1 MHRRLLAVLV
11 PLAVLLVAALGV
23 PLSVTVAEREMQE
36 TYVDRLNDVG
46 RFASL
51 AETALSTGRTE
62 ALHQELARYRELYG
76 IPAAVI
82 DTSGTVLLGPAGAY
96 QEAARAEPALPRIVT
111 AALAGAR
118 SEPSGEWAPWD
129 DSALVVAEPVGRD
142 SEVVGA
148 VVTISDL
155 SKTRCRILV
164 RWARLAGLG
173 LLPLIALVAVAW
185 PVSAWVLRP
194 VRELDAASSR
204 ISQGDLTTR
213 ADAEAGPV
221 ELRRLAGSFN
231 TMMDAVEN
239 AVQRQRAFV
248 SDASHQLRN
257 PLTSLR
263 LAVESLEP
271 HLRADGDGRQV
282 YDVAVDELRA
292 MQRMLN
298 SLQASAR
305 MESIRTAS
313 PVDLDAVLATRVDR
327 WRALTATAGQTL
339 RVDVPPGLRLL
350 EPSGGLGSILD
361 ELISNALRLSN
372 AKVVEVT
379 ARVVPGG
386 AGGGP
391 GDGGHVGH
399 GGGAGAGRDGG
410 VCARHGG
417 GEGVGHG
424 GGAGV
429 GHVGVCAGHGGGAGA
444 GHVGGDCVGHGGGAD
459 DGHGDAS
466 AAGGVVAIAVRDD
479 GQGID
484 ASERA
489 QAIQRFWRSP
499 RHQNVPGTGLGL
511 AICADL
517 VGAAGGE
524 LRLEDGLPRPDGSG
538 HGFAAVVALPV
549 VPRVASSSM

>member
-11 PLAVLLVAALGV
+11 PLAVLLVAALGA

-62 ALHQELARYRELYG
+62 ALHQELTRYHELYG
-76 IPAAVI
+76 IPVAVI
-82 DTSGTVLLGPAGAY
+82 DTSGAVLLGPAGAY
-96 QEAARAEPALPRIVT
+96 RRAARAEPALSRIVT

-118 SEPSGEWAPWD
+118 SEPSGEWAPWE

-148 VVTISDL
+148 VVTVSDL
-155 SKTRCRILV
+155 SRTRHRILV
-164 RWARLAGLG
+164 RWAQLAGLG

-204 ISQGDLTTR
+204 ISRGDLTIR

-221 ELRRLAGSFN
+221 ELRRLAESFN
-231 TMMDAVEN
+231 TMMDAVED
-239 AVQRQRAFV
+239 AVRRQRAFV

-271 HLRADGDGRQV
+271 HLRAEDGGRQV
-282 YDVAVDELRA
+282 YEVAVDELKA
-292 MQRMLN
+292 MQRLLN

-313 PVDLDAVLATRVDR
+313 PVDLDAVLATRVER

-339 RVDVPPGLRLL
+339 TVDVPPGLRVL
-350 EPSGGLGSILD
+350 EPTGGLGGILD
-361 ELISNALRLSN
+361 ELISNALRLSD
-372 AKVVEVT
+372 ARAVEVS
-379 ARVVPGG
+379 ARVVSGG
-386 AGGGP
+386 TGAAGRGGTDA
-391 GDGGHVGH
+391 GWGGTDAGW
-399 GGGAGAGRDGG
+399 GGAGAVGRGG
-410 VCARHGG
+410 SGG
-417 GEGVGHG
+417 TD
-424 GGAGV
+424 AGR
-429 GHVGVCAGHGGGAGA
+429 
-444 GHVGGDCVGHGGGAD
+444 
-459 DGHGDAS
+459 GDAS
-466 AAGGVVAIAVRDD
+466 AAGGVVAIVVRDD
-479 GQGID
+479 GRGID
-484 ASERA
+484 VSERA
-489 QAIQRFWRSP
+489 RALQRFWRSP

-549 VPRVASSSM
+549 VPGAESSSGAPAPPRA

>member
-11 PLAVLLVAALGV
+11 PLAVLLVAALGA

-36 TYVDRLNDVG
+36 TYVDRLGDVG

-51 AETALSTGRTE
+51 AETALSSGRTE
-62 ALHQELARYRELYG
+62 ALHQELARYHKLYG
-76 IPAAVI
+76 IPVALI
-82 DTSGTVLLGPAGAY
+82 DTSGKVLLGPAAAY
-96 QEAARAEPALPRIVT
+96 HEAARAEPALPRIVT

-118 SEPSGEWAPWD
+118 SEPSGKWAPWD

-155 SKTRCRILV
+155 SRTRDRILV

-194 VRELDAASSR
+194 VWKLDAATSR
-204 ISQGDLTTR
+204 ISEGDLTIR
-213 ADAEAGPV
+213 VDAEAGPA
-221 ELRRLAGSFN
+221 ELRRLTDSFN

-263 LAVESLEP
+263 LAVESLEM
-271 HLRADGDGRQV
+271 HLRPESDGRQM
-282 YDVAVDELRA
+282 YDVAVDELKA

-305 MESIRTAS
+305 MESMRTAS
-313 PVDLDAVLATRVDR
+313 PVDLDEVLTTRVDR

-339 RVDVPPGLRLL
+339 VVDVPPGLRLL
-350 EPSGGLGSILD
+350 EPPGGLGSILD
-361 ELISNALRLSN
+361 ELISNALRLSD
-372 AKVVEVT
+372 AQMVQVS
-379 ARVVPGG
+379 ARVVPDGG
-386 AGGGP
+386 AAE
-391 GDGGHVGH
+391 H
-399 GGGAGAGRDGG
+399 GSD
-410 VCARHGG
+410 
-417 GEGVGHG
+417 
-424 GGAGV
+424 
-429 GHVGVCAGHGGGAGA
+429 
-444 GHVGGDCVGHGGGAD
+444 
-459 DGHGDAS
+459 S
-466 AAGGVVAIAVRDD
+466 ATGGVVTIAVRDD
-479 GQGID
+479 GQGVD
-484 ASERA
+484 DTERA
-489 QAIQRFWRSP
+489 QALRRFWRSP

-524 LRLEDGLPRPDGSG
+524 LRLEKGLPRPDGSG
-538 HGFAAVVALPV
+538 NGFAAVIALPV
-549 VPRVASSSM
+549 VPRVESPSGAPARSPI

>member
-1 MHRRLLAVLV
+1 MHRRLLVVLV
-11 PLAVLLVAALGV
+11 PLAVLLVVALGV

-36 TYVDRLNDVG
+36 TYVDRLGDVG

-51 AETALSTGRTE
+51 AETALPTGRTE
-62 ALHQELARYRELYG
+62 ALQQELAHYHELYG
-76 IPAAVI
+76 IPVAVI

-96 QEAARAEPALPRIVT
+96 QEAARAEPALPRVVT

-118 SEPSGEWAPWD
+118 SEPSGEWAPWG

-155 SKTRCRILV
+155 SKTRNRILV
-164 RWARLAGLG
+164 RWGRLAGLG

-204 ISQGDLTTR
+204 ISEGDLTIR
-213 ADAEAGPV
+213 AAAEAGPP
-221 ELRRLAGSFN
+221 ELRRLAASFN

-271 HLRADGDGRQV
+271 HLCTDGSGRQV
-282 YDVAVDELRA
+282 FDVAVDELKA
-292 MQRMLN
+292 MQRTLN

-313 PVDLDAVLATRVDR
+313 PVDLDAVLATRADR
-327 WRALTATAGQTL
+327 WRALTAVAGL
-339 RVDVPPGLRLL
+339 ALAVDVPPGLRLL
-350 EPSGGLGSILD
+350 EPPGGLGSILD
-361 ELISNALRLSN
+361 ELISNASRLSD
-372 AKVVEVT
+372 AQVVEV
-379 ARVVPGG
+379 AAQVVPG
-386 AGGGP
+386 
-391 GDGGHVGH
+391 
-399 GGGAGAGRDGG
+399 
-410 VCARHGG
+410 
-417 GEGVGHG
+417 
-424 GGAGV
+424 
-429 GHVGVCAGHGGGAGA
+429 
-444 GHVGGDCVGHGGGAD
+444 
-459 DGHGDAS
+459 HGDTS
-466 AAGGVVAIAVRDD
+466 AAGGVVTIAVRDD

-489 QAIQRFWRSP
+489 QALRRFWRSP
-499 RHQNVPGTGLGL
+499 RHQNVSGAGLGL

-524 LRLEDGLPRPDGSG
+524 LRLEEGLPRPDGSG

-549 VPRVASSSM
+549 APRVASSPGAPAPSPA

>member
-1 MHRRLLAVLV
+1 MHRRLLVVLV

-23 PLSVTVAEREMQE
+23 PLSITVAEREMQE
-36 TYVDRLNDVG
+36 TYVNRLNDVG

-62 ALHQELARYRELYG
+62 ALQQELTRYHELYG
-76 IPAAVI
+76 IPVALI
-82 DTSGTVLLGPAGAY
+82 DTSGAVLLGPADAY
-96 QEAARAEPALPRIVT
+96 QKAARAEAALPRIVT

-118 SEPSGEWAPWD
+118 SEPSWEWAPWD

-155 SKTRCRILV
+155 SRTRELILV

-173 LLPLIALVAVAW
+173 LLPLLALTAVAW

-194 VRELDAASSR
+194 VRKLDAATSR
-204 ISQGDLTTR
+204 ISEGDLTIR
-213 ADAEAGPV
+213 ADAEAGPI
-221 ELRRLAGSFN
+221 ELRRLALSFN

-239 AVQRQRAFV
+239 AAQRQRAFV

-263 LAVESLEP
+263 LAVESLAP
-271 HLRADGDGRQV
+271 HLRSDGDGQQV
-282 YDVAVDELRA
+282 YDVAVDELKA

-305 MESIRTAS
+305 MESLRTAS
-313 PVDLDAVLATRVDR
+313 PVDLDEVLATRVDR

-339 RVDVPPGLRLL
+339 TVDVPPGLRLQ
-350 EPSGGLGSILD
+350 EPPGGLGSILD
-361 ELISNALRLSN
+361 ELISNALRLSD
-372 AKVVEVT
+372 AQVVEVT
-379 ARVVPGG
+379 VRVVS
-386 AGGGP
+386 
-391 GDGGHVGH
+391 
-399 GGGAGAGRDGG
+399 AGA
-410 VCARHGG
+410 
-417 GEGVGHG
+417 
-424 GGAGV
+424 
-429 GHVGVCAGHGGGAGA
+429 
-444 GHVGGDCVGHGGGAD
+444 
-459 DGHGDAS
+459 
-466 AAGGVVAIAVRDD
+466 VVAVAVRDD

-484 ASERA
+484 VSERA
-489 QAIQRFWRSP
+489 QALQRFWRSP

-517 VGAAGGE
+517 IGAAGGE
-524 LRLEDGLPRPDGSG
+524 LRLEQGLPRPDGSG
-538 HGFAAVVALPV
+538 HGLAAVVVLPV
-549 VPRVASSSM
+549 APPVASPV

>member
-11 PLAVLLVAALGV
+11 PLAVLLVTALGV
-23 PLSVTVAEREMQE
+23 PLGITVAEREMQE
-36 TYVDRLNDVG
+36 TYVDRLGDVG
-46 RFASL
+46 RYASL

-62 ALHQELARYRELYG
+62 ALQQELTRYHELYG
-76 IPAAVI
+76 IPVAVI

-96 QEAARAEPALPRIVT
+96 QAAARSEPALPRIVT

-155 SKTRCRILV
+155 SATRDHILM
-164 RWARLAGLG
+164 RWAQLAGLG
-173 LLPLIALVAVAW
+173 LLPMLALVAVAW

-194 VRELDAASSR
+194 VRGLDAATSR
-204 ISQGDLTTR
+204 ISQGDLTIR

-221 ELRRLAGSFN
+221 ELRRLARSFN

-271 HLRADGDGRQV
+271 HLRPDGDGRQV
-282 YDVAVDELRA
+282 YDVAVEELKA
-292 MQRMLN
+292 MQRLLN

-305 MESIRTAS
+305 MESMRPAS
-313 PVDLDAVLATRVDR
+313 PVELDPVLATRVNR
-327 WRALTATAGQTL
+327 WRALTSTAGKTL
-339 RVDVPPGLRLL
+339 VVDVPPGLRLL
-350 EPSGGLGSILD
+350 EPPGGLGSILD
-361 ELISNALRLSN
+361 ELISNALRLSD
-372 AKVVEVT
+372 AEVVQVG

-386 AGGGP
+386 TGDGP
-391 GDGGHVGH
+391 GDG
-399 GGGAGAGRDGG
+399 
-410 VCARHGG
+410 
-417 GEGVGHG
+417 
-424 GGAGV
+424 
-429 GHVGVCAGHGGGAGA
+429 
-444 GHVGGDCVGHGGGAD
+444 
-459 DGHGDAS
+459 DAT
-466 AAGGVVAIAVRDD
+466 GGVVTIAVRDD
-479 GQGID
+479 GRGIE

-489 QAIQRFWRSP
+489 KALRRFWRSP

-524 LRLEDGLPRPDGSG
+524 LRLEEGLPRPDGSG

-549 VPRVASSSM
+549 VPRATPPAAAPAPPPA

>member
-1 MHRRLLAVLV
+1 MHRRLLVVLV

-23 PLSVTVAEREMQE
+23 PLSVSVAEREMQE

-51 AETALSTGRTE
+51 AETALSAGRTE
-62 ALHQELARYRELYG
+62 ALQQELVRYHELYG
-76 IPAAVI
+76 IAVAVI

-96 QEAARAEPALPRIVT
+96 REAARAEPALPRIVT
-111 AALAGAR
+111 AALAGTR
-118 SEPSGEWAPWD
+118 PEPSGDWAPWD

-155 SKTRCRILV
+155 SKTHWRILV
-164 RWARLAGLG
+164 RWAQLAGLG

-204 ISQGDLTTR
+204 ISRGDLTIR

-221 ELRRLAGSFN
+221 ELRRLAESFN

-271 HLRADGDGRQV
+271 HLRAAGGGRQV
-282 YDVAVDELRA
+282 YDVAVDELKA
-292 MQRMLN
+292 MQRLLN

-305 MESIRTAS
+305 MESIRTSS

-327 WRALTATAGQTL
+327 WRALTATAGQALT
-339 RVDVPPGLRLL
+339 VDVPPGLRLL
-350 EPSGGLGSILD
+350 EPTGGLGSILD
-361 ELISNALRLSN
+361 ELISNALRLSG
-372 AKVVEVT
+372 AQVVEVS
-379 ARVVPGG
+379 ARVVPAGG
-386 AGGGP
+386 SNDDAAAGGG
-391 GDGGHVGH
+391 GT
-399 GGGAGAGRDGG
+399 
-410 VCARHGG
+410 
-417 GEGVGHG
+417 
-424 GGAGV
+424 
-429 GHVGVCAGHGGGAGA
+429 
-444 GHVGGDCVGHGGGAD
+444 
-459 DGHGDAS
+459 DAF
-466 AAGGVVAIAVRDD
+466 AAGGVVTIAVRDD

-489 QAIQRFWRSP
+489 QALRRFWRSP
-499 RHQNVPGTGLGL
+499 RHQNVSGTGLGL

-549 VPRVASSSM
+549 VPRTASSSSSSSSDPDPPGRAS

>member
-62 ALHQELARYRELYG
+62 ALHQELTHYHRLYG
-76 IPAAVI
+76 IPVAVI
-82 DTSGTVLLGPAGAY
+82 DMSGTVLLGPAGAY

-118 SEPSGEWAPWD
+118 SEPSWEWAPWD

-142 SEVVGA
+142 SEVVGT

-155 SKTRCRILV
+155 SRTRHRILV
-164 RWARLAGLG
+164 RWAQLAGLG

-204 ISQGDLTTR
+204 ISQGDLTIR

-221 ELRRLAGSFN
+221 ELRRLAESFN

-271 HLRADGDGRQV
+271 HLRASGDGRQV
-282 YDVAVDELRA
+282 YDVAVDELKA

-327 WRALTATAGQTL
+327 WQALTATAGQTL
-339 RVDVPPGLRLL
+339 AVDVPPGLRLL
-350 EPSGGLGSILD
+350 EPPGGLGSILD
-361 ELISNALRLSN
+361 ELISNALRLSD
-372 AKVVEVT
+372 ARMVEVT
-379 ARVVPGG
+379 ARVAPGGADAGRVVPGG
-386 AGGGP
+386 AGTGRVVP
-391 GDGGHVGH
+391 
-399 GGGAGAGRDGG
+399 GGAGT
-410 VCARHGG
+410 AR
-417 GEGVGHG
+417 V
-424 GGAGV
+424 AR
-429 GHVGVCAGHGGGAGA
+429 
-444 GHVGGDCVGHGGGAD
+444 GGAD
-459 DGHGDAS
+459 AGPGDAS
-466 AAGGVVAIAVRDD
+466 AAGDVVTIVVRDD
-479 GQGID
+479 GRGID

-489 QAIQRFWRSP
+489 QALQRFWRSP

-524 LRLEDGLPRPDGSG
+524 LRLEEGLPRPDGSG

-549 VPRVASSSM
+549 VPRVASPAGDPAPSQV

>member
-1 MHRRLLAVLV
+1 MHRRLLVVLV
-11 PLAVLLVAALGV
+11 PLAVLLVTALGV

-51 AETALSTGRTE
+51 AETALSTGRSE
-62 ALHQELARYRELYG
+62 ALQQELARYHDLYG
-76 IPAAVI
+76 IPVAVI
-82 DTSGTVLLGPAGAY
+82 DSSGTVLLGPTDAY
-96 QEAARAEPALPRIVT
+96 REAARDEPELPRITT
-111 AALAGAR
+111 AALAGGR
-118 SEPSGEWAPWD
+118 PEPSGEWAPWD

-155 SKTRCRILV
+155 SKTRRSILV
-164 RWARLAGLG
+164 RWAQLAGLG
-173 LLPLIALVAVAW
+173 LLPLVALVAVAW

-204 ISQGDLTTR
+204 ISLGDLTIR
-213 ADAEAGPV
+213 ADAEAGPA
-221 ELRRLAGSFN
+221 ELRRLAESFN

-271 HLRADGDGRQV
+271 HLPDSGRPV
-282 YDVAVDELRA
+282 YDVAVDELKA
-292 MQRMLN
+292 MQRLLN

-313 PVDLDAVLATRVDR
+313 PVDLDAVLATRVER

-339 RVDVPPGLRLL
+339 AVDVPPGLRLL
-350 EPSGGLGSILD
+350 EPTGGLGSILD
-361 ELISNALRLSN
+361 ELISNALRLSG
-372 AKVVEVT
+372 ARMVEVS
-379 ARVVPGG
+379 AR
-386 AGGGP
+386 AADA
-391 GDGGHVGH
+391 GDGG
-399 GGGAGAGRDGG
+399 
-410 VCARHGG
+410 
-417 GEGVGHG
+417 
-424 GGAGV
+424 
-429 GHVGVCAGHGGGAGA
+429 
-444 GHVGGDCVGHGGGAD
+444 
-459 DGHGDAS
+459 
-466 AAGGVVAIAVRDD
+466 VVTIAVRDD

-484 ASERA
+484 AAERA
-489 QAIQRFWRSP
+489 QALRRFWRSP
-499 RHQNVPGTGLGL
+499 RHQNVSGTGLGL

-538 HGFAAVVALPV
+538 YGFAAVVALPV
-549 VPRVASSSM
+549 VPPSDPAPA

>member
-1 MHRRLLAVLV
+1 VHRRLLVVLV
-11 PLAVLLVAALGV
+11 PLAVLFVTALGV
-23 PLSVTVAEREMQE
+23 PLGITVAEREMQE

-62 ALHQELARYRELYG
+62 ALDQELTRYHALYG
-76 IPAAVI
+76 IPIAVI
-82 DTSGTVLLGPAGAY
+82 DTSGTVLLEPAGAY
-96 QEAARAEPALPRIVT
+96 QRAARSEPALPRIVS

-118 SEPSGEWAPWD
+118 SEPSGDWAPWD

-155 SKTRCRILV
+155 SRTRDRILV
-164 RWARLAGLG
+164 RWAQLAGIG

-194 VRELDAASSR
+194 VRKLDAATSR
-204 ISQGDLTTR
+204 ISQGDLTIR

-221 ELRRLAGSFN
+221 ELRRLAESFN
-231 TMMDAVEN
+231 TMMESVEN

-263 LAVESLEP
+263 LAVESLAP
-271 HLRADGDGRQV
+271 HLSANGGGRQA
-282 YDVAVDELRA
+282 YDVAVDELKA
-292 MQRMLN
+292 MQRLLN
-298 SLQASAR
+298 ALQASAR
-305 MESIRTAS
+305 MESMRTTS
-313 PVDLDAVLATRVDR
+313 PVDLDAVLATRVER
-327 WRALTATAGQTL
+327 WRALTATAGQAL
-339 RVDVPPGLRLL
+339 AVDVPPGLRLL
-350 EPSGGLGSILD
+350 EPPGGLGSILD
-361 ELISNALRLSN
+361 ELMSNALRLSD
-372 AKVVEVT
+372 AQVVEVS
-379 ARVVPGG
+379 ARVVPR
-386 AGGGP
+386 GGG
-391 GDGGHVGH
+391 DGNG
-399 GGGAGAGRDGG
+399 
-410 VCARHGG
+410 
-417 GEGVGHG
+417 
-424 GGAGV
+424 
-429 GHVGVCAGHGGGAGA
+429 
-444 GHVGGDCVGHGGGAD
+444 
-459 DGHGDAS
+459 S
-466 AAGGVVAIAVRDD
+466 AAGDVVTIAVRDD
-479 GQGID
+479 GGGIE

-489 QAIQRFWRSP
+489 QALRRFWRSP
-499 RHQNVPGTGLGL
+499 RHQNVTGTGLGL

-549 VPRVASSSM
+549 VPRAE

>member
-1 MHRRLLAVLV
+1 MHRRLLVVLV
-11 PLAVLLVAALGV
+11 PLAVLLVAALGA
-23 PLSVTVAEREMQE
+23 PLSVTVAEQEMQQ
-36 TYVDRLNDVG
+36 TYVDQLNDVG

-51 AETALSTGRTE
+51 ADTALSTGRTE
-62 ALHQELARYRELYG
+62 ALQQELARYHQLYD
-76 IPAAVI
+76 IPVAVL
-82 DTSGTVLLGPAGAY
+82 DTSGTVLLGPDGAY
-96 QEAARAEPALPRIVT
+96 QEAARTEPALPRIVT

-118 SEPSGEWAPWD
+118 PEPSGDWAPWD

-155 SKTRCRILV
+155 SKTRHRILA
-164 RWARLAGLG
+164 RWAWLAGLG
-173 LLPLIALVAVAW
+173 LLPLVALVAVAW

-204 ISQGDLTTR
+204 ISQGDLTIR
-213 ADAEAGPV
+213 ADAEAGPA

-271 HLRADGDGRQV
+271 HLRGDGSEM
-282 YDVAVDELRA
+282 YDVAVDELKA
-292 MQRMLN
+292 MQRLLN

-339 RVDVPPGLRLL
+339 AVDVPPGLRFL
-350 EPSGGLGSILD
+350 EPTGGLGSILD
-361 ELISNALRLSN
+361 ELISNALRLSG
-372 AKVVEVT
+372 ARLVEVS
-379 ARVVPGG
+379 AR
-386 AGGGP
+386 A
-391 GDGGHVGH
+391 
-399 GGGAGAGRDGG
+399 
-410 VCARHGG
+410 
-417 GEGVGHG
+417 
-424 GGAGV
+424 
-429 GHVGVCAGHGGGAGA
+429 
-444 GHVGGDCVGHGGGAD
+444 
-459 DGHGDAS
+459 
-466 AAGGVVAIAVRDD
+466 AAGDVVMIAVRDD
-479 GQGID
+479 GQGMD
-484 ASERA
+484 EAERG
-489 QAIQRFWRSP
+489 QALRRFWRSP
-499 RHQNVPGTGLGL
+499 RHQNVAGTGLGL

-517 VGAAGGE
+517 VEAAGGS
-524 LRLEDGLPRPDGSG
+524 LRLEEGLPRPDGSG
-538 HGFAAVVALPV
+538 HGFAAVVVLPV
-549 VPRVASSSM
+549 VPG

>member
-1 MHRRLLAVLV
+1 MHRRLLVVLV

-23 PLSVTVAEREMQE
+23 PLGVSVAEREMQE

-51 AETALSTGRTE
+51 ARTALSTGRTG
-62 ALHQELARYRELYG
+62 AFQQELTRYHELYG
-76 IPAAVI
+76 IPVAVV
-82 DTSGTVLLGPAGAY
+82 DTSGAVLLGPADAY
-96 QEAARAEPALPRIVT
+96 RRAAQDEPALPRIVT
-111 AALAGAR
+111 AALAGTR
-118 SEPSGEWAPWD
+118 PEPSAHWAPWD

-142 SEVVGA
+142 SEVAAA

-155 SKTRCRILV
+155 SRTRRRILV

-173 LLPLIALVAVAW
+173 LLPLAALVAVAW

-204 ISQGDLTTR
+204 ISRGDLTIR

-221 ELRRLAGSFN
+221 ELRRLAESFN

-239 AVQRQRAFV
+239 AVRRQRAFV

-271 HLRADGDGRQV
+271 HLRATGDGRQV
-282 YDVAVDELRA
+282 YDVAVDELKA
-292 MQRMLN
+292 MQRLLN

-313 PVDLDAVLATRVDR
+313 PVDLDAVLATRVER
-327 WRALTATAGQTL
+327 WRALTAAAGQRL
-339 RVDVPPGLRLL
+339 AVDVPPGLRLL
-350 EPSGGLGSILD
+350 EPTGGLGGILD
-361 ELISNALRLSN
+361 ELVSNALRLSG
-372 AKVVEVT
+372 AQVVEVS

-386 AGGGP
+386 AG
-391 GDGGHVGH
+391 
-399 GGGAGAGRDGG
+399 
-410 VCARHGG
+410 
-417 GEGVGHG
+417 
-424 GGAGV
+424 
-429 GHVGVCAGHGGGAGA
+429 AGHGAAATGGDGAGDVA
-444 GHVGGDCVGHGGGAD
+444 GDMAGDMAE
-459 DGHGDAS
+459 
-466 AAGGVVAIAVRDD
+466 IAVRDD

-484 ASERA
+484 ASDRA
-489 QAIQRFWRSP
+489 RALQRFWRSP

-517 VGAAGGE
+517 VGAAGGG
-524 LRLEDGLPRPDGSG
+524 LRLEEGLPRPDGSG
-538 HGFAAVVALPV
+538 RGFAAVVALPL
-549 VPRVASSSM
+549 VPRAASPSGAPDPSPV

>member
-1 MHRRLLAVLV
+1 MHRRLLVVLV

-62 ALHQELARYRELYG
+62 ALHQELARYHELYG
-76 IPAAVI
+76 IPVAVI
-82 DTSGTVLLGPAGAY
+82 DISGTVLLGPTGAY
-96 QEAARAEPALPRIVT
+96 REAARAEPALPRIVT

-118 SEPSGEWAPWD
+118 SEPSGAWAPWD

-142 SEVVGA
+142 SEVVGT

-155 SKTRCRILV
+155 SRTRYRILV
-164 RWARLAGLG
+164 RWTQLAGLG
-173 LLPLIALVAVAW
+173 LLPLVALVAVAW

-204 ISQGDLTTR
+204 ISRGDLTIR

-282 YDVAVDELRA
+282 YDVAVDELKA

-339 RVDVPPGLRLL
+339 TVDVPPGLRLL
-350 EPSGGLGSILD
+350 EPPGGLGSILD
-361 ELISNALRLSN
+361 ELISNALRLSD
-372 AKVVEVT
+372 ARVVEVT
-379 ARVVPGG
+379 ARVVPGDSS
-386 AGGGP
+386 AGI
-391 GDGGHVGH
+391 GH
-399 GGGAGAGRDGG
+399 GSSSAGT
-410 VCARHGG
+410 
-417 GEGVGHG
+417 GHG
-424 GGAGV
+424 NP
-429 GHVGVCAGHGGGAGA
+429 
-444 GHVGGDCVGHGGGAD
+444 
-459 DGHGDAS
+459 S
-466 AAGGVVAIAVRDD
+466 AAGGVVTIAVRDD

-489 QAIQRFWRSP
+489 QALQRFWRSP

-517 VGAAGGE
+517 AGAAGGE
-524 LRLEDGLPRPDGSG
+524 LRLEEGLPRPDGSG

-549 VPRVASSSM
+549 VPPVVPPVVSSSGVPAPPRV

>member
-1 MHRRLLAVLV
+1 MLVVLV

-23 PLSVTVAEREMQE
+23 PHSVTLAEREMQE
-36 TYVDRLNDVG
+36 TYVDRLGDVG

-62 ALHQELARYRELYG
+62 ALQRELERYHELYG

-82 DTSGTVLLGPAGAY
+82 DTSGTVLLGPARAY
-96 QEAARAEPALPRIVT
+96 REAAGAEPALPRIVT
-111 AALAGAR
+111 AALAGTR
-118 SEPSGEWAPWD
+118 SEPSGAWAPWD
-129 DSALVVAEPVGRD
+129 GSALVVAEPVGRD

-155 SKTRCRILV
+155 TRTRSRVLLQ
-164 RWARLAGLG
+164 WARLAGLG

-204 ISQGDLTTR
+204 ISQGDLTIR

-271 HLRADGDGRQV
+271 HLAGDGRPV
-282 YDVAVDELRA
+282 YEVAVDEVKA
-292 MQRMLN
+292 MQRLLN

-313 PVDLDAVLATRVDR
+313 PVELDAVLATRVDR
-327 WRALTATAGQTL
+327 WRALTGTAGQTL
-339 RVDVPPGLRLL
+339 TVDVPGGLRLL
-350 EPSGGLGSILD
+350 EPTGGLGSILD
-361 ELISNALRLSN
+361 ELVSNALRLSE
-372 AKVVEVT
+372 ARVVEVS
-379 ARVVPGG
+379 ART
-386 AGGGP
+386 GP
-391 GDGGHVGH
+391 
-399 GGGAGAGRDGG
+399 
-410 VCARHGG
+410 
-417 GEGVGHG
+417 
-424 GGAGV
+424 
-429 GHVGVCAGHGGGAGA
+429 
-444 GHVGGDCVGHGGGAD
+444 
-459 DGHGDAS
+459 
-466 AAGGVVAIAVRDD
+466 GGVVIISVRDD

-484 ASERA
+484 VAERA
-489 QAIQRFWRSP
+489 QALRRFWRSP

-538 HGFAAVVALPV
+538 HGFAAVITLPV
-549 VPRVASSSM
+549 APPD

>member
-1 MHRRLLAVLV
+1 MHRRLLVVLV
-11 PLAVLLVAALGV
+11 PLAVLLVTALGV
-23 PLSVTVAEREMQE
+23 PLGVTVAEREVQE

-62 ALHQELARYRELYG
+62 ALQQELARYHELYG
-76 IPAAVI
+76 IPVAVI

-96 QEAARAEPALPRIVT
+96 EKAARAEPALPRIVT

-118 SEPSGEWAPWD
+118 PEPSGKWAPWD

-142 SEVVGA
+142 SEVVGT

-155 SKTRCRILV
+155 SRTRHRILV
-164 RWARLAGLG
+164 RWAQLAGLG
-173 LLPLIALVAVAW
+173 LLPLIALVTVAW

-204 ISQGDLTTR
+204 ISQGDLTIR

-221 ELRRLAGSFN
+221 ELRRLAESFN

-271 HLRADGDGRQV
+271 HLRATGDGRQV
-282 YDVAVDELRA
+282 YDVAVDELKA
-292 MQRMLN
+292 MQRLLN

-339 RVDVPPGLRLL
+339 AVDVPPGLRLL

-361 ELISNALRLSN
+361 ELISNALRLSD
-372 AKVVEVT
+372 ARVVEVT
-379 ARVVPGG
+379 AQVVPGG
-386 AGGGP
+386 TDAGHGRPGGADTGP
-391 GDGGHVGH
+391 GDG
-399 GGGAGAGRDGG
+399 
-410 VCARHGG
+410 
-417 GEGVGHG
+417 
-424 GGAGV
+424 
-429 GHVGVCAGHGGGAGA
+429 
-444 GHVGGDCVGHGGGAD
+444 
-459 DGHGDAS
+459 
-466 AAGGVVAIAVRDD
+466 AAPGGVVTIAVRDD

-489 QAIQRFWRSP
+489 QALQRFWRSP
-499 RHQNVPGTGLGL
+499 RHQNVAGTGLGL

-517 VGAAGGE
+517 VEAAGGE

-538 HGFAAVVALPV
+538 HGFAAVIALPV
-549 VPRVASSSM
+549 VPRASSSDTLAPSPL

>member
-1 MHRRLLAVLV
+1 MHRRLLVVLV

-36 TYVDRLNDVG
+36 TYVDRLGDVG

-51 AETALSTGRTE
+51 AETALSTGRAE
-62 ALHQELARYRELYG
+62 ALHQELTRYHRLYG
-76 IPAAVI
+76 IPAALI
-82 DTSGTVLLGPAGAY
+82 DTSGTVLLGPGDAY

-118 SEPSGEWAPWD
+118 SEPSWEWAPWD

-155 SKTRCRILV
+155 SGTRDRILV
-164 RWARLAGLG
+164 RWAQLAGLG

-204 ISQGDLTTR
+204 ISRGDLTIR

-221 ELRRLAGSFN
+221 ELRRLAGTFN

-263 LAVESLEP
+263 LAVESLDP
-271 HLRADGDGRQV
+271 HLRPDGRHLFG
-282 YDVAVDELRA
+282 VAVDELKA

-305 MESIRTAS
+305 MESMRTAS
-313 PVDLDAVLATRVDR
+313 PVDLDAVLATRVSR
-327 WRALTATAGQTL
+327 WRALTADAGQTL
-339 RVDVPPGLRLL
+339 TVDVPPGLRLL
-350 EPSGGLGSILD
+350 EPPGGLGSVLD
-361 ELISNALRLSN
+361 ELVSNALRLSG
-372 AKVVEVT
+372 
-379 ARVVPGG
+379 ARVVAVSARADGV
-386 AGGGP
+386 GP
-391 GDGGHVGH
+391 GN
-399 GGGAGAGRDGG
+399 
-410 VCARHGG
+410 
-417 GEGVGHG
+417 
-424 GGAGV
+424 AGV
-429 GHVGVCAGHGGGAGA
+429 VT
-444 GHVGGDCVGHGGGAD
+444 
-459 DGHGDAS
+459 
-466 AAGGVVAIAVRDD
+466 IAVRDD
-479 GQGID
+479 GEGID
-484 ASERA
+484 VAERT
-489 QAIQRFWRSP
+489 QAVRRFWRSP

-524 LRLEDGLPRPDGSG
+524 LRLEDGLARPDGSG
-538 HGFAAVVALPV
+538 SGFAAVVALPA
-549 VPRVASSSM
+549 VAPAASAPGPSPA

>member
-1 MHRRLLAVLV
+1 MRRRLLVVLV
-11 PLAVLLVAALGV
+11 PLAVLLVTALGV
-23 PLSVTVAEREMQE
+23 PHSVTLAEREMQE
-36 TYVDRLNDVG
+36 TYVDRLGDVG

-62 ALHQELARYRELYG
+62 ALQQELTRYHDLYG

-82 DTSGTVLLGPAGAY
+82 DTSGTVLLGPAAAY

-111 AALAGAR
+111 AALAGTR
-118 SEPSGEWAPWD
+118 SEPSGEWVPWD
-129 DSALVVAEPVGRD
+129 GSALVVAEPVGRD

-155 SKTRCRILV
+155 SETRSRVLLQ
-164 RWARLAGLG
+164 WAQLAALG
-173 LLPLIALVAVAW
+173 LLPLIALVSVAW

-204 ISQGDLTTR
+204 ISQGDLTIR

-263 LAVESLEP
+263 LAVETLEP
-271 HLRADGDGRQV
+271 HLDGGGRQV
-282 YDVAVDELRA
+282 YEVAVDEVKA
-292 MQRMLN
+292 MQRLLN

-305 MESIRTAS
+305 MESIRTTS

-339 RVDVPPGLRLL
+339 AVEVPPGLRVL
-350 EPSGGLGSILD
+350 EPTGGLGSILD
-361 ELISNALRLSN
+361 ELVSNALRLSE
-372 AKVVEVT
+372 ARTVEVS
-379 ARVVPGG
+379 ARV
-386 AGGGP
+386 AAI
-391 GDGGHVGH
+391 HV
-399 GGGAGAGRDGG
+399 
-410 VCARHGG
+410 V
-417 GEGVGHG
+417 
-424 GGAGV
+424 
-429 GHVGVCAGHGGGAGA
+429 
-444 GHVGGDCVGHGGGAD
+444 
-459 DGHGDAS
+459 
-466 AAGGVVAIAVRDD
+466 IAVRDD
-479 GQGID
+479 GQGLD
-484 ASERA
+484 EAERA
-489 QAIQRFWRSP
+489 QALRRFWRSP

-524 LRLEDGLPRPDGSG
+524 LRLEEGLPRPDGSG
-538 HGFAAVVALPV
+538 RGFAAMVALPV
-549 VPRVASSSM
+549 APQDPGD

>member
-1 MHRRLLAVLV
+1 MHRRLLVVLV

-62 ALHQELARYRELYG
+62 ALQQELARYHELYG
-76 IPAAVI
+76 IPVAVI

-118 SEPSGEWAPWD
+118 PEPSGKWAPWD

-155 SKTRCRILV
+155 SRTRHRILV
-164 RWARLAGLG
+164 RWAQLAGLG

-204 ISQGDLTTR
+204 ISQGDLTIR
-213 ADAEAGPV
+213 ADAEAGPA
-221 ELRRLAGSFN
+221 ELRRLAESFN

-239 AVQRQRAFV
+239 AVERQRAFV

-271 HLRADGDGRQV
+271 HLRASGNGLQV
-282 YDVAVDELRA
+282 YDVAVDELKA
-292 MQRMLN
+292 MQRLLN

-339 RVDVPPGLRLL
+339 AVDVPPGLRLL
-350 EPSGGLGSILD
+350 EPPGGLGSILD
-361 ELISNALRLSN
+361 ELISNALRLSD
-372 AKVVEVT
+372 AQVVEVT
-379 ARVVPGG
+379 AQVVPGG
-386 AGGGP
+386 ASAVPGGAGAVP
-391 GDGGHVGH
+391 
-399 GGGAGAGRDGG
+399 GGAGAGR
-410 VCARHGG
+410 
-417 GEGVGHG
+417 GE
-424 GGAGV
+424 
-429 GHVGVCAGHGGGAGA
+429 
-444 GHVGGDCVGHGGGAD
+444 
-459 DGHGDAS
+459 AS
-466 AAGGVVAIAVRDD
+466 AAGGVVTIAVRDD

-489 QAIQRFWRSP
+489 QALRRFWRSP

-524 LRLEDGLPRPDGSG
+524 LRLEEGLPRPDGSG

-549 VPRVASSSM
+549 VPRVASSSGAPAPSPV

>member
-1 MHRRLLAVLV
+1 MHRRLLVVLV

-51 AETALSTGRTE
+51 AETALTTGRTE
-62 ALHQELARYRELYG
+62 ALQQELARYHDLYG
-76 IPAAVI
+76 IPVAVI
-82 DTSGTVLLGPAGAY
+82 DTSGAVLLGPTRAY
-96 QEAARAEPALPRIVT
+96 QEAARGEPALPRIVT

-118 SEPSGEWAPWD
+118 PEPSGEWAPWD
-129 DSALVVAEPVGRD
+129 GSALVVAEPVGRD
-142 SEVVGA
+142 SEVIGA

-155 SKTRCRILV
+155 SKTRHRILL
-164 RWARLAGLG
+164 RWAQLAGLG
-173 LLPLIALVAVAW
+173 LLPLVALVAVAW

-204 ISQGDLTTR
+204 ISQGDLTIR

-221 ELRRLAGSFN
+221 ELRRLAESFN

-271 HLRADGDGRQV
+271 HLRAAGNGRQV
-282 YDVAVDELRA
+282 FDVAVDELKA
-292 MQRMLN
+292 MQRLLN

-339 RVDVPPGLRLL
+339 TVDVPPGLRLL
-350 EPSGGLGSILD
+350 EPTGGLGSILD
-361 ELISNALRLSN
+361 ELISNALRLSD
-372 AKVVEVT
+372 AQVVAVT
-379 ARVVPGG
+379 ARVLTHG
-386 AGGGP
+386 AEAEP
-391 GDGGHVGH
+391 
-399 GGGAGAGRDGG
+399 AP
-410 VCARHGG
+410 
-417 GEGVGHG
+417 
-424 GGAGV
+424 
-429 GHVGVCAGHGGGAGA
+429 
-444 GHVGGDCVGHGGGAD
+444 
-459 DGHGDAS
+459 
-466 AAGGVVAIAVRDD
+466 GGVVTIAVRDD

-489 QAIQRFWRSP
+489 QALGRFWRSP
-499 RHQNVPGTGLGL
+499 RHQNVSGTGLGL

-524 LRLEDGLPRPDGSG
+524 LRLEEGLPRPDGSG
-538 HGFAAVVALPV
+538 YGFAAVVALPV
-549 VPRVASSSM
+549 VPHVTSSPGTPAPTPS

>member
-1 MHRRLLAVLV
+1 MHRRLLVVLV
-11 PLAVLLVAALGV
+11 PLAVLLVTALGV
-23 PLSVTVAEREMQE
+23 PLSVTVAEREIQE

-46 RFASL
+46 RFSSL

-62 ALHQELARYRELYG
+62 ALQQELTRYHELYG
-76 IPAAVI
+76 IPVAVI

-96 QEAARAEPALPRIVT
+96 QEAARDEPALPRIVT

-118 SEPSGEWAPWD
+118 PEPSGEWAPWD

-155 SKTRCRILV
+155 SKTRSRILT

-173 LLPLIALVAVAW
+173 LLPLIALMAVAW

-204 ISQGDLTTR
+204 ISQGDLTIR
-213 ADAEAGPV
+213 ADAEAGPA
-221 ELRRLAGSFN
+221 ELRRLAESFN

-271 HLRADGDGRQV
+271 HLGADGGGRQV
-282 YDVAVDELRA
+282 YGVAVDELKA

-298 SLQASAR
+298 ALQASAR

-313 PVDLDAVLATRVDR
+313 PVDLDAVLATRVER
-327 WRALTATAGQTL
+327 WRALTETAGQTL
-339 RVDVPPGLRLL
+339 TVDVPPGLRLL

-361 ELISNALRLSN
+361 ELISNALRLSD
-372 AKVVEVT
+372 ARVVEVT
-379 ARVVPGG
+379 ARIDP
-386 AGGGP
+386 ANA
-391 GDGGHVGH
+391 GDG
-399 GGGAGAGRDGG
+399 
-410 VCARHGG
+410 
-417 GEGVGHG
+417 
-424 GGAGV
+424 
-429 GHVGVCAGHGGGAGA
+429 
-444 GHVGGDCVGHGGGAD
+444 
-459 DGHGDAS
+459 S
-466 AAGGVVAIAVRDD
+466 AAGGAVTIIVRDD

-484 ASERA
+484 PSERT
-489 QAIQRFWRSP
+489 QALRRFWRSP

-538 HGFAAVVALPV
+538 HGFAAVVALPA
-549 VPRVASSSM
+549 VPRVPSSSEAPAPA